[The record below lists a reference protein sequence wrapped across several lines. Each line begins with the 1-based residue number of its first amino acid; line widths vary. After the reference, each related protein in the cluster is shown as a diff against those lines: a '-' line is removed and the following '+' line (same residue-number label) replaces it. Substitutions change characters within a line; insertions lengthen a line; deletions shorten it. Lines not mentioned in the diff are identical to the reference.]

1 MTDTHTA
8 LRRSPLAHRSTI
20 KAMEHAARLSEVPFL
35 GKLILRGDPA
45 KIAKAI
51 TDVVGVSLPTACM
64 ATRKGDTAI
73 LWTGPDEF
81 WIVTPDGA
89 QTGLADKLGKALSG
103 IHHQVTDVSSYYT
116 TIDLAGPKAR
126 EMLMKLTTL
135 DMDRSAFTEGQV
147 AGSNFGAAQA
157 TLWQTAS
164 DGEEGGPVFRLFVRR
179 SMADYLWCLLAE
191 AGFEWGMPRQAPL
204 SGETWRLAR

>member
-1 MTDTHTA
+1 MSDM
-8 LRRSPLAHRSTI
+8 RRSALHHRAAL

-45 KIAKAI
+45 KIVKAI
-51 TDVVGVSLPTACM
+51 TDVVGVSLPTACR

-81 WIVTPDGA
+81 WIVTPENA
-89 QTGLADKLGKALSG
+89 HAALADKLGKALSG
-103 IHHQVTDVSSYYT
+103 IHHQVTVVSSYYT
-116 TIDLAGPKAR
+116 AIDLAGPKAR

-157 TLWQTAS
+157 TLWQNGA
-164 DGEEGGPVFRLFVRR
+164 DDAEGGPVFRLFVRR

-204 SGETWRLAR
+204 SGETWRLER

>member
-1 MTDTHTA
+1 M
-8 LRRSPLAHRSTI
+8 RRSALHHRAAI
-20 KAMEHAARLSEVPFL
+20 KAMEDAARLAEVPFL
-35 GKLILRGDPA
+35 GKLVLRGDPG
-45 KIAKAI
+45 KLGKAV
-51 TDVVGVSLPTACM
+51 TDAVGVSLPGACT

-73 LWTGPDEF
+73 LWIGPDEF
-81 WIVTPDGA
+81 WIVTPEDA
-89 QTGLADKLGKALSG
+89 QSELAEKLGSALSG
-103 IHHQVTDVSSYYT
+103 VHHQVADVSSYYT
-116 TIDLAGPKAR
+116 AIDLAGPRSR

-157 TLWQTAS
+157 TLWQSGA
-164 DGEEGGPVFRLFVRR
+164 DDADGGPVFRLFVRR

-204 SGETWRLAR
+204 SGETWRLER

>member
-1 MTDTHTA
+1 MSDM
-8 LRRSPLAHRSTI
+8 RRSALHHRAAL
-20 KAMEHAARLSEVPFL
+20 KAMDNAARMSEVPFL
-35 GKLILRGDPA
+35 GKLILRGDPG
-45 KIAKAI
+45 KTGKALSGAF
-51 TDVVGVSLPTACM
+51 GVSLPTACR
-64 ATRKGDTAI
+64 ATRKGDTAV

-81 WIVTPDGA
+81 WIVTSDDA
-89 QTGLADKLGKALSG
+89 HAALADKLGKALSG

-116 TIDLAGPKAR
+116 AIDLAGPKAR

-157 TLWQTAS
+157 TLWQNGA
-164 DGEEGGPVFRLFVRR
+164 DDAEGGPVFRLFVRR

>member
-20 KAMEHAARLSEVPFL
+20 KAMDNAARLSEVPFL
-35 GKLILRGDPA
+35 GKLILRGDPGMVSEA
-45 KIAKAI
+45 VSG
-51 TDVVGVSLPTACM
+51 TVGASLPAACR
-64 ATRKGDTAI
+64 ASRKGDTAI
-73 LWTGPDEF
+73 LWTGPNEF
-81 WIVTPDGA
+81 WIVTPDDA
-89 QTGLADKLGKALSG
+89 HAALADKLGKALSG

-157 TLWQTAS
+157 TLWQTTS